1 MNSSPS
7 IEAPID
13 YQMLIGGEWT
23 SAVSGETLASR
34 NPYSGE
40 VWAQVPVADEGDVD
54 AAVAA
59 ARTALNGPWGSMTAS
74 ERGRLLRNL
83 ADLLSDHGEELA
95 RIETRDNGKL
105 LREMSGQ
112 MASLPGWYDY
122 FSGLADKIEGTTPPP
137 TKPDMFTYTR
147 QEPVGV
153 VGAILPW
160 NSPLLLM
167 TFKVAPALAAGC
179 TMVVKPSEQTSVS
192 TLEFARLIDKAG
204 FPPGVVNVITG
215 DRVAGARLTSH
226 PDVDKIAFTGS
237 TAGGV
242 QVMKSAAEHATSV
255 TLELGG
261 KSPNIVFE
269 DADLEAVTSGLIS
282 GIFAATGQTCVAG
295 SRLLVQRS
303 VYSEVVDALVER
315 TRSIVLGNPLDA
327 ATEMGPCA
335 TTDQLDKVSTLVDRA
350 RADGA
355 EVVCGGRRPNTEEL
369 ADGYFYEPTI
379 LTGVDNAMKIAQ
391 EEVFGPVLSVI
402 PFDTEEEAIAIANDT
417 RFGLGAGVWTSDIK
431 RGHRM
436 AHAVRAGSV
445 WVNCYRMLTYNMP
458 FGGFKMSGLG
468 RENGIDAIREY
479 TETKGVWINLSTESR
494 DPFVMG

>member
-379 LTGVDNAMKIAQ
+379 LTGVDNAMEIAQ